1 MSEIPTPASAIS
13 DADGNRVA
21 LDRDGYL
28 KNMEDWTEAVA
39 EQLANAEGIE
49 LTPAHWEVITVLRDF
64 YRDTR
69 HAPANRALVRL
80 VARELGEDKGRS
92 IYLMSLFRG
101 RGSPALL
108 ASRIAGLPRPRNCF

>member
-1 MSEIPTPASAIS
+1 MSQSTRPVIT
-13 DADGNRVA
+13 ADNGQPVP

-28 KNMEDWTEAVA
+28 RNLEDWSETVA
-39 EQLANAEGIE
+39 EQLACAEAIT
-49 LTPAHWEVITVLRDF
+49 LTPAHWEIIHVLRGF
-64 YRDTR
+64 YRETH

-80 VARELGEDKGRS
+80 VARELGEEKGRS
-92 IYLMSLFRG
+92 IHLMRLFHG